1 MRLEWLEDI
10 LAVVETGSFN
20 AAAARRNVTQPAFSR
35 RIRAIEDYVGAELFD
50 RDRKPVGLKPS
61 ISAQQEEI
69 KRLVSE
75 MKDLLYELRRQGREA
90 NNRIVIASQHAIT
103 TSRAPGIIEA
113 FSNTIDVSVRLR
125 SANRD
130 ECLALL
136 MTKQADLLLNYQSV
150 AEAAAETE
158 DYLERVNLGTE
169 AFIPVFATHGLGV
182 LNDSYARGELP
193 VIAYPS
199 DAFLG
204 RIFNEEVM
212 PQVPSGEFVRRK
224 VETALTLA
232 ALQFAISGVGVAWVP
247 ESIARDAI
255 RAGLLFDL
263 RDVLPHTLLTVAAVR
278 LAGGHTA
285 VQDLIWTEINAF
297 GKAPAEPE
305 HFR

>member
-10 LAVVETGSFN
+10 LAVVETGSFH
-20 AAAARRNVTQPAFSR
+20 AAAIRRNITQPAFSR

-50 RDRKPVGLKPS
+50 RERKPVGLKPS

-69 KRLVSE
+69 KRLVTD

-90 NNRIVIASQHAIT
+90 SNRVVIASQHAIT
-103 TSRAPGIIEA
+103 TSRAPGIVEM
-113 FSNTIDVSVRLR
+113 FSSNIDVSVRLR

-136 MTKQADLLLNYQSV
+136 MTKQADLLLNYQS
-150 AEAAAETE
+150 ATEAAAETE
-158 DYLERVNLGTE
+158 DYLERVDLGPE
-169 AFIPVFATHGLGV
+169 AFIPVFATQSLGI

-204 RIFNEEVM
+204 RIFNEELA
-212 PQVPSGEFVRRK
+212 PQIRSGEFVRRK

-232 ALQFAISGVGVAWVP
+232 ALQFAINGVGVAWVP
-247 ESIARDAI
+247 ESIAKDAI
-255 RAGLLFDL
+255 RAGLIFDL
-263 RDVLPHTLLTVAAVR
+263 REVLPHTMLTVAAVR
-278 LAGGHTA
+278 LAGTHTA
-285 VQDLIWTEINAF
+285 VQDQLWDEINAL
-297 GKAPAEPE
+297 
-305 HFR
+305 R